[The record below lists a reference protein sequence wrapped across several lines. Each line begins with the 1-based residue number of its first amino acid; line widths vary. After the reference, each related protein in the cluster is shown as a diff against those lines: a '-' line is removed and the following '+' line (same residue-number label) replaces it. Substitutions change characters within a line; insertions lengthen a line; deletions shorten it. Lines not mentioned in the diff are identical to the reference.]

1 MALPF
6 KAKRAPSHLPTEKAD
21 RRNDDETRGKYGGVA
36 PAASQR
42 IEVREVMQGPP
53 ELGQHECL
61 LDLGRFQAAG
71 FDCDEASGRDGRR
84 GGDGMCNRREQAVSV
99 LPRLVDAGPRFITDR
114 VERVVFPLG
123 SAGEEDN
130 AFSVR
135 DEHRLAGLGP
145 IRFQSRKVQLH
156 HYDACRTTFGTRPL
170 RKKIPWY
177 ARSDADAVETSSA
190 ICQRLPKI
198 RTESIRDS
206 D

>member
-1 MALPF
+1 
-6 KAKRAPSHLPTEKAD
+6 
-21 RRNDDETRGKYGGVA
+21 
-36 PAASQR
+36 
-42 IEVREVMQGPP
+42 
-53 ELGQHECL
+53 
-61 LDLGRFQAAG
+61 
-71 FDCDEASGRDGRR
+71 
-84 GGDGMCNRREQAVSV
+84 MCNRREQAVSV

-156 HYDACRTTFGTRPL
+156 HYDACRTTFGTRRL

-206 D
+206 DEAFRLVPVARRDGDTALVNRIKRGRAGSAIHCFELAIHSIAEAFVAGRLQHREHVVVARQHHR